1 MLSDEYITKLRKK
14 LENEL
19 KNYNSDKKIKLNID
33 NKILDMILFDKNYDF
48 LYKAECKCFAISFDL
63 IKKLDLSDFSFNSVN
78 IKGKDFTGSI
88 GANLDPQTIYDKD
101 MSWAKVK
108 GLDFSDKNFDNVS
121 IGDTNF
127 TGSIGAK
134 INPQNIKNKH
144 LDGTNLTD
152 TEIIGSLDGV
162 SILATTYKGKI
173 ISECI
178 KKEFLNTSE
187 EISKAFQKTKTLEK

>member
-88 GANLDPQTIYDKD
+88 GA
-101 MSWAKVK
+101 
-108 GLDFSDKNFDNVS
+108 
-121 IGDTNF
+121 
-127 TGSIGAK
+127 K